1 MTNSEIKAEFM
12 VDIIDGKYT
21 LNEAKQKIRAYEEQY
36 GTDFFA
42 DYEVEKKD
50 KPWDMEYLKKLKLKG
65 MTGMASKQFFL
76 HLAEVSEY
84 VHANAYTSHKN
95 DSKKKIFIAG
105 VIAGIIIAL
114 VIVILCLSK
123 SHEAAMAVI
132 AEQNAIIAKLQAQLL
147 LQK

>member
-42 DYEVEKKD
+42 DYEIEKKD
-50 KPWDMEYLKKLKLKG
+50 KPWDMEYMKELKLKG

-84 VHANAYTSHKN
+84 VHANADTSH
-95 DSKKKIFIAG
+95 SKGDKKRFIFAGIIA
-105 VIAGIIIAL
+105 AIIIAL

-123 SHEAAMAVI
+123 SHAAAAAVI
-132 AEQNAIIAKLQAQLL
+132 ANQKAAIAQLQSQLL
-147 LQK
+147 L

>member
-12 VDIIDGKYT
+12 IDIIEGKYT

-42 DYEVEKKD
+42 DYEIEKKD

-84 VHANAYTSHKN
+84 VHAKTDTSHSKG
-95 DSKKKIFIAG
+95 DKKKFIIAG
-105 VIAGIIIAL
+105 IIAGIIIAL
-114 VIVILCLSK
+114 VIVILF
-123 SHEAAMAVI
+123 
-132 AEQNAIIAKLQAQLL
+132 LQ
-147 LQK
+147 LQRR